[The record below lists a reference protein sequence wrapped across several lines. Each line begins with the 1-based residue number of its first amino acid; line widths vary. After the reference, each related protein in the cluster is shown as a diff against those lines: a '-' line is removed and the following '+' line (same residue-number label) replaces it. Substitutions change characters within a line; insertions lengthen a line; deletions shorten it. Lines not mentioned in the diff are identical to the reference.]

1 MKKISLWSLILVFSA
16 SVALAQ
22 ESATQQQIDKL
33 TGQIQDLMDI
43 QAQQGKRIEAL
54 ERGMSE
60 LRDKLNAP
68 VVNDY
73 ASHAE
78 LKSLVE
84 QMDEIDRKRKED
96 TDNIAEQ
103 IKNLAKVAAAAPAPI
118 KIVKNNTPKPDND
131 TPAVSPS
138 ASGYEYEV
146 KQGDTLGLIA
156 KAYRDKGVKVTRSQI
171 IAANPK
177 INPNVLIPGRKIF
190 IPDPSAK

>member
-1 MKKISLWSLILVFSA
+1 
-16 SVALAQ
+16 
-22 ESATQQQIDKL
+22 
-33 TGQIQDLMDI
+33 
-43 QAQQGKRIEAL
+43 
-54 ERGMSE
+54 MSE